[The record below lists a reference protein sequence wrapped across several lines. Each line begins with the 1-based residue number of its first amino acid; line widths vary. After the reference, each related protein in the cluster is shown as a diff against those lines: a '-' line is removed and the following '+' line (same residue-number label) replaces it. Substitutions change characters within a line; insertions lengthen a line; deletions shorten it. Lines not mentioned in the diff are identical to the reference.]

1 MATFENEKINL
12 SLIDLLDLF
21 NRKERYHL
29 LRNALKSPFQLGE
42 EFATKL
48 GCAIDVNVP
57 TDAWVAMDYHLDWIV
72 VAVEMHQ
79 ETCSTIE
86 VDKKLELPNPTL
98 FKANQQDIDL
108 VVAFEHGQVTHLVL
122 IEAKAY
128 EQKWT
133 TTQLNDKLGRVH
145 DIFTPHRQGICPH
158 FVLTSP
164 CPGAKSIREQWK
176 REHDRSVDPIKQIH
190 YVKLCLPPR
199 YKITRE
205 SERANTILFKKLQ
218 FR

>member
-1 MATFENEKINL
+1 ML
-12 SLIDLLDLF
+12 
-21 NRKERYHL
+21 Y
-29 LRNALKSPFQLGE
+29 NALSNPFQLGE

-79 ETCSTIE
+79 KKCSTIDGE
-86 VDKKLELPNPTL
+86 KKLILPNGAL
-98 FKANQQDIDL
+98 FKGNQQDIDL
-108 VVAFEHGQVTHLVL
+108 VVAFEDGQVTHLVL

-133 TTQLNDKLGRVH
+133 TKQLCDKLGRLH
-145 DIFTPHRQGICPH
+145 DIFTPHRNGICPH

-164 CPGAKSIREQWK
+164 SPGAKSIREQWK
-176 REHDRSVDPIKQIH
+176 REHNRAVDPIEQIH

-199 YKITRE
+199 YKLTRE
-205 SERANTILFKKLQ
+205 SDGANTILFKKLQ
-218 FR
+218 SRERYGPVST